1 MSFLF
6 LTCIVVHFTPSPR
19 FLIIF
24 QFLFCSSSSFF
35 FFGKQFRLNLIR
47 DEKVSCYT
55 TSYTSVG
62 LYYIFIIFIFHVFL
76 FIYLFFYYLIFFLWF
91 SFLFFPGYLQV
102 DLLSC
107 SRYVAA
113 PFCLFSLN
121 VWKQKKTEKK
131 TLLIQEF
138 CVCRLAPVTC
148 MAVNQMFSHQ
158 AKGGRWAEW
167 MGSGRLVSSSTCR
180 HRFAAGTWPTWW
192 VAAIWWASPC
202 CAARFEK
209 RRRIVSGWCG
219 SLSNWS
225 AAKVERTAARFSS
238 RPSHRPWFCLGSMR
252 PVLEFPFAPLGFSP
266 CIE

>member
-76 FIYLFFYYLIFFLWF
+76 FIYLFFFYLIFFLWF

-131 TLLIQEF
+131 KNTFDTRVL
-138 CVCRLAPVTC
+138 CVSARAGHV
-148 MAVNQMFSHQ
+148 H
-158 AKGGRWAEW
+158 GRQ
-167 MGSGRLVSSSTCR
+167 SNVFSSSQGR
-180 HRFAAGTWPTWW
+180 KMGRVDG
-192 VAAIWWASPC
+192 
-202 CAARFEK
+202 
-209 RRRIVSGWCG
+209 
-219 SLSNWS
+219 
-225 AAKVERTAARFSS
+225 
-238 RPSHRPWFCLGSMR
+238 
-252 PVLEFPFAPLGFSP
+252 
-266 CIE
+266 